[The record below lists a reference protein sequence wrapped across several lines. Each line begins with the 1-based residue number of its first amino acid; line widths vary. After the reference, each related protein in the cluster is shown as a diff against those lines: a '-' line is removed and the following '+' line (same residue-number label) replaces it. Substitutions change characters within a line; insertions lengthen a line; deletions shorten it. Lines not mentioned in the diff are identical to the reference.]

1 MKSLDEILALW
12 VAAETR
18 IRFHHLAL
26 DSRDVTPGDLF
37 CAVVGHQQDGR
48 RFIDSAVA
56 QGAVAVL
63 CEAEHDARLADRI
76 GPEGQAVPVIGL
88 KGLNARLSALALRA
102 YPDAGLPRLIGVTGT
117 NGKTTVTQLIAQLL
131 TALGQRTG
139 VMGTVGNGLWGA
151 TSPSVNTTSDAV
163 TVARSIAD
171 MAKQGAGTVAM
182 EISSHGLSQQR
193 VAALPIALGVFT
205 NLSRDH
211 LDYHGDMQSYAEA
224 KRALFE
230 MRSLNAA
237 VLNLDDEYGIRWYSE
252 LQGRLRVLG
261 YSVDGAHCEGDRLQL
276 SDIRYQSDGVRAR
289 LDSSFGQ
296 GELHS
301 PLLGKFNL
309 ANLLAALGALLLQ
322 GYPLAELLA
331 VVPKLAPAPGRM
343 ECFHPDTGP
352 GLVVDYAHTP
362 DALEQALQA
371 LRQHCEGQLWC
382 VFGCGGERDRGKR
395 PIMAQS
401 AEHYADRLVITADNP
416 RSERFEDIVADM
428 MPGLKR
434 PGAATVIAERAEAV
448 RFAFTQ
454 ARPEDLILL
463 AGKGHEDYQ
472 LLAGERLSY
481 DERALARS
489 LAQAPDGVDGS
500 KSMERF

>member
-1 MKSLDEILALW
+1 MKSLDDILAPW
-12 VAAETR
+12 VAVETR

-37 CAVVGHQQDGR
+37 CALVGHQQDGR
-48 RFIDSAVA
+48 QFIDQAVER
-56 QGAVAVL
+56 GAVAVL
-63 CEAEHDARLADRI
+63 CEAEQDARLADRI
-76 GPEGQAVPVIGL
+76 GPEGETIPVIGL
-88 KGLNARLSALALRA
+88 SGLGVRLSALALRA

-131 TALGQRTG
+131 AGLEERVGI
-139 VMGTVGNGLWGA
+139 MGTVGNGLWGA
-151 TSPSVNTTSDAV
+151 LTPSVNTTSDAI
-163 TVARSIAD
+163 TVARSLAR

-182 EISSHGLSQQR
+182 EISSHGLDQQR
-193 VAALPIALGVFT
+193 VAALPITLGVFT

-211 LDYHGDMQSYAEA
+211 LDYHGDMQSYAAA

-230 MRSLNAA
+230 MPSLSAA
-237 VLNLDDEYGIRWYSE
+237 VLNLDDEYGIRWYGE
-252 LQGRLRVLG
+252 LHDHLRVLG

-276 SDIRYQSDGVRAR
+276 SGIRYEQDGVRAR
-289 LDSSFGQ
+289 IDSNFGQ

-322 GYPLAELLA
+322 GYPLSELLA
-331 VVPKLAPAPGRM
+331 VVPRLVPAPGRM
-343 ECFHPDTGP
+343 ECFLAESGP
-352 GLVVDYAHTP
+352 GVVVDYAHTP

-371 LRQHCEGQLWC
+371 LRHHCRGQLWC

-416 RSERFEDIVADM
+416 RSEGFDDIVADM

-434 PGAATVIAERAEAV
+434 PGQATVIAERAEAV
-448 RFAFTQ
+448 RFAYEQ
-454 ARPEDLILL
+454 AGPEDLILL

-472 LLAGERLSY
+472 LVGGERRSY
-481 DERALARS
+481 DERALAQALIQGSAPHGEAEERS
-489 LAQAPDGVDGS
+489 
-500 KSMERF
+500 R